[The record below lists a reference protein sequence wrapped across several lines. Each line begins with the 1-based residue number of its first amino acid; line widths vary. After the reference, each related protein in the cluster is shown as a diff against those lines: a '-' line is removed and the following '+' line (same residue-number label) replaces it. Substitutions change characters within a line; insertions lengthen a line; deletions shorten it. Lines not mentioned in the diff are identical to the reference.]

1 MIENTV
7 LRKILANAMKI
18 KAQIEY
24 QYCDYAENAWTI
36 PRYVTPRL
44 AEEIL
49 SDGSIKKVRLI
60 IDANCL

>member
-18 KAQIEY
+18 KAQIEC
-24 QYCDYAENAWTI
+24 QYCDYTENTWTV
-36 PRYVTPRL
+36 PRYVNPKL